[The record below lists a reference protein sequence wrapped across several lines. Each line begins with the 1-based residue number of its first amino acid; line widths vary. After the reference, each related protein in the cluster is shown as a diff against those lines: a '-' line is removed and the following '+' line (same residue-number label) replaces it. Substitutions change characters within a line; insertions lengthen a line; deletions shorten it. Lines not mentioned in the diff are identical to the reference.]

1 VRPSMRPSIISPVY
15 PPSRRDSP
23 KRTHAYMGTV
33 RTAAWLLAAL
43 AVGSP
48 HVTWAGDA
56 GPGKEVRALRHDAPI
71 VLSGRLGNA
80 VSIDTVSV
88 DGNQARVQWHTIAAN
103 GTDVFE
109 RELGVWVDVQRAAES
124 GQPLLDLTFVPSPG
138 PFTIDARMPT
148 EAESWRNHILHGGGN
163 AYAYFD
169 LRFANDAPLSVTEG
183 TKVRIWLPY
192 LPPLDVIYELTLAK
206 AAVPLDPVYGSI
218 HGSVVDF
225 KLPAFTIP
233 PHAELIGELDGN

>member
-1 VRPSMRPSIISPVY
+1 
-15 PPSRRDSP
+15 
-23 KRTHAYMGTV
+23 MGTV
-33 RTAAWLLAAL
+33 RTAAWLMAAL

-71 VLSGRLGNA
+71 VLSGRLETPVA
-80 VSIDTVSV
+80 IDTVKIS
-88 DGNQARVQWHTIAAN
+88 DNQASVLWHTSAAN
-103 GTDVFE
+103 GTDIFE
-109 RELGVWVDVQRAAES
+109 RELGVWVDVPRGGES
-124 GQPLLDLTFVPSPG
+124 GQPLLDLTFTPSPG

-148 EAESWRNHILHGGGN
+148 EAESWRNHVLHGGGN
-163 AYAYFD
+163 AYAYFN
-169 LRFANDAPLSVTEG
+169 LRFSNDAPLSVADG

-192 LPPLDVIYELTLAK
+192 LPPLDVTYELTLAK
-206 AAVPLDPVYGSI
+206 AAEPLDPVYGTI

-225 KLPAFTIP
+225 KLPAFAIP